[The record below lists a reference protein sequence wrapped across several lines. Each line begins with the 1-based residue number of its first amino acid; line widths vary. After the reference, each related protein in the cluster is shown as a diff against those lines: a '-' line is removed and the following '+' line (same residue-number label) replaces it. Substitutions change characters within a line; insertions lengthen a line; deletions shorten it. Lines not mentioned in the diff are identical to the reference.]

1 MENGTS
7 GLSAA
12 DLALLNNNND
22 GWGANGGSWFWIL
35 ALFFLFFGFGGN
47 GWGSGNAQ
55 QNMTDA
61 VIAGQG
67 GYVTNSQ
74 MNNAMQFESLQQSGR
89 DTIAAVNQSKYD
101 TADTLSSIEQRIT
114 AQEADVL
121 NLGNRISEKQNTCCQ
136 EMLRGI
142 DASSA
147 QTAQGIAQIG
157 YQSAQN
163 TAAINANTTAQTQKI
178 LDALAQNK
186 IESLQNQ
193 VNQLQLANATSG
205 VLRYPN
211 SFSYAMAN
219 PFCNCGT
226 GCCGNM

>member
-12 DLALLNNNND
+12 DLALLNNND
-22 GWGANGGSWFWIL
+22 GWGGNNSWFWIL

-47 GWGSGNAQ
+47 GWGNNQ
-55 QNMTDA
+55 QNMQDA
-61 VIAGQG
+61 IAAGNG
-67 GYVTNSQ
+67 GYVTNAQ
-74 MNNAMQFESLQQSGR
+74 MNDALKFQSLQDGNKDIIS
-89 DTIAAVNQSKYD
+89 AVGQAKYD

-121 NLGNRISEKQNTCCQ
+121 NLGNRIAEKQNTCCQ

-142 DASSA
+142 DGANA
-147 QTAQGIAQIG
+147 QTQQSLAQLG
-157 YQSAQN
+157 YQSAQD
-163 TAAINANTTAQTQKI
+163 TASINATTTAQTQKI

-193 VNQLQLANATSG
+193 VNQLQLQNATNG

-219 PFCNCGT
+219 PFCNCGS
-226 GCCGNM
+226 GCCM